1 MQLRSS
7 ASREVAMEIA
17 SGQENLNQPA
27 RAISEVMARNQGK
40 LDLEKILQD
49 YIEESIEKDTK
60 FELELLRRD
69 EKMALLD
76 QALSQYARNE
86 THLRTIVSLYE

>member
-1 MQLRSS
+1 VQLRSS

>member
-1 MQLRSS
+1 
-7 ASREVAMEIA
+7 MEIA